1 MTSCLSV
8 SLVLLGLFIH
18 VAALVPLRRLV
29 AMLPAGPLRAK
40 WLAMAVLVV
49 FFIAGYFGYIVVFW
63 GKQLDKFD
71 LLIPGI
77 FLFGAVFVWLTIR
90 LSLQTAV
97 DLIRIDALEAE
108 NITDPLTK
116 VYNRRYLDRRLD
128 EEVARSKRYSL
139 ELAVL
144 MLDIDHFKRVNDTFG
159 HQAGDVTLSTIS
171 HMLKEDL
178 RDLDIVAR
186 YGGEEFLVIC
196 TNTGIVGATLVA
208 ERLRKLVE
216 SQQIEIADGSGGS
229 QTIHVTASIGVA
241 GFSGGIDSKEKLF
254 QAADQALYNAKVAGR
269 NRVIVAKQ
277 SESPQ

>member
-1 MTSCLSV
+1 MISYLPV
-8 SLVLLGLFIH
+8 SLVLLGLIIH
-18 VAALVPLRRLV
+18 VATLFPLRRLI
-29 AMLPAGPLRAK
+29 AMLPAGPLRAR
-40 WLAMAVLVV
+40 WLAMAGLVV
-49 FFIAGYFGYIVVFW
+49 LFIAGYFGYIVVFW
-63 GKQLDKFD
+63 RQQLEKFD
-71 LLIPGI
+71 LLIPCI

-97 DLIRIDALEAE
+97 DLIRIDVLEAE

-128 EEVARSKRYSL
+128 EEVTRSKRYSL
-139 ELAVL
+139 ELTVL
-144 MLDIDHFKRVNDTFG
+144 LLDIDHFKRVNDTFG

-216 SQQIEIADGSGGS
+216 LQQIEIADGSGGS
-229 QTIHVTASIGVA
+229 QTIHVTASIGVV
-241 GFSGGIDSKEKLF
+241 GFSGSIDSKE
-254 QAADQALYNAKVAGR
+254 
-269 NRVIVAKQ
+269 
-277 SESPQ
+277 